1 MMTAKHRLLAVLKY
15 ALMACGAFYFVQ
27 LGWQFASSWGEGA
40 DDQPQYLFATVTQGP
55 LETLVSSTGTLAAL
69 ETVEVGTQVSGTIA
83 RLEADYNDHVRKGQ
97 ILAVLDQALFSAQ
110 VREAE
115 ANVTKARATLVQ
127 AEDEFRRN
135 QPLFDKGFLSAQE
148 FLPVST
154 GVDTAKATLAAAEAS
169 LARARTN
176 LAYTVIRSPI
186 DGTVIK
192 RSIEAGQT
200 VAASLNTPTL
210 FVIARDLAQMQIEAD
225 VDESDIGQIRNGQAV
240 RFTVQS
246 YPEKTFHGTVSQLRL
261 QPRTISNVVNYT
273 VLIDAKNE
281 EGLLLPGMTA
291 TVDFVVNR
299 VENALLVP
307 NAALRFQPQDEL
319 SGKDQ
324 APATPGKGGA
334 DEKTGR
340 LFILGADGRPQSMA
354 VTKGETD
361 GIKTAISGGDIRD
374 GLQVVSGLK
383 PPEKASR
390 GNFFSFLRPPRG
402 AGPR

>member
-1 MMTAKHRLLAVLKY
+1 MTVKQWLPAALKY
-15 ALMACGAFYFVQ
+15 ALMLCGLAFLIQ
-27 LGWQFASSWGEGA
+27 LVSPWLTSWRDSSG
-40 DDQPQYLFATVTQGP
+40 DQPQYLLATVTQGP

-69 ETVEVGTQVSGTIA
+69 ETVEIGTQVSGTIA
-83 RLEADYNDHVRKGQ
+83 RIETDYNDHVRKGQ
-97 ILAVLDQALFSAQ
+97 VLAILDQALYTAQ

-115 ANVTKARATLVQ
+115 ANVAKARSALTQ
-127 AEDEFRRN
+127 AEDEYRRN
-135 QPLFDKGFLSAQE
+135 QPLFAKGFLSAQE

-176 LAYTVIRSPI
+176 LNYTVIRSPI

-210 FVIARDLAQMQIEAD
+210 FLIARDLAQMQIEAD
-225 VDESDIGQIRNGQAV
+225 VDESDIGLIRNGQAV

-246 YPEKTFHGTVSQLRL
+246 YPEKTFHGSVSQIRL

-273 VLIDAKNE
+273 VLIDAKNA

-291 TVDFVVNR
+291 TIDFVVGR
-299 VENALLVP
+299 VDHALLVP
-307 NAALRFQPQDEL
+307 NAALRFQPQDEAAGA
-319 SGKDQ
+319 SST
-324 APATPGKGGA
+324 APPKGAA
-334 DEKTGR
+334 DETTGR
-340 LFILGADGRPQSMA
+340 IFTLGTDGRLQSLT

-361 GIKTAISGGDIRD
+361 GVRTAISGAGVHD
-374 GLQVVSGLK
+374 GLQVISGLK
-383 PPEKASR
+383 PAEKASR
-390 GNFFSFLRPPRG
+390 GNFFSFLRPPRSAG
-402 AGPR
+402 GGPR

>member
-1 MMTAKHRLLAVLKY
+1 MTVKQGCLASLKY
-15 ALMACGAFYFVQ
+15 ALMLCGLIFLGQ
-27 LGWQFASSWGEGA
+27 LITPYLKWGGNSA
-40 DDQPQYLFATVTQGP
+40 DQPQYLFATVTRGT

-69 ETVEVGTQVSGTIA
+69 ETVEIGTQVSGTIA
-83 RLEADYNDHVRKGQ
+83 RIEVDYNDHVHKGQ
-97 ILAVLDQALFSAQ
+97 VLAVLDQALFATQ

-115 ANVTKARATLVQ
+115 ANASKARATLTQ
-127 AEDEFRRN
+127 AEEEFRRN
-135 QPLFDKGFLSAQE
+135 QPLFEKGFLSAQE
-148 FLPVST
+148 FLPVRT
-154 GVDTAKATLAAAEAS
+154 GVDTAGAALAATEAS

-192 RSIEAGQT
+192 RSVEAGQT

-225 VDESDIGQIRNGQAV
+225 VDESDIGQIRNGQPV

-246 YPEKTFHGTVSQLRL
+246 HPGETFDGTVSQIRL

-273 VLIDAKNE
+273 VLIDAKNDK
-281 EGLLLPGMTA
+281 GLLLPGMTA
-291 TVDFVVNR
+291 TIDFVVNR
-299 VENALLVP
+299 VENVLLAP
-307 NAALRFQPQDEL
+307 NAALRFQPQDETA
-319 SGKDQ
+319 GKD
-324 APATPGKGGA
+324 KGVTEG
-334 DEKTGR
+334 KTGR
-340 LFILGADGRPQSMA
+340 IFTLGADGRLQSVP

-361 GIKTAISGGDIRD
+361 GVKTAVSGADLRE

-383 PPEKASR
+383 PAEKAAK

-402 AGPR
+402 GGPR